1 MIRTLQALRFLAA
14 FMVVMHHSVR
24 SFYKSDLG
32 QFDHLVREVFSM
44 GVDIFFVISGFV
56 IYYSFERKPKGVK
69 KFVLDRIFR
78 IVPVYWL
85 CLFVYLFFV
94 LYYPK
99 FTPYTGFSYDN
110 FISSLLFI
118 PSENPGGGIFP
129 MLTVGWSLNFEM
141 LFYAIFALAICIK
154 GKDVAAIIIFIVL
167 AVNVMAKMK
176 YLPWFYSNPIIYEF
190 CFGVLIGYVHLHTD
204 MFKSNNWSG
213 PAVIACISFV
223 FMLTTPETNRLIAYG
238 VPAAVIV
245 ASLIAMDAHIK
256 TPDWL
261 VTLGDSSYSL
271 YLVHRIV
278 ITALT
283 IPFFFNGYSHMKGVL
298 ASCVLSVIASVIMYR
313 IFERPV
319 TRLLKSG
326 YAKIEK
332 APA

>member
-32 QFDHLVREVFSM
+32 QLDHLVREVFSM

-56 IYYSFERKPKGVK
+56 IYFSFERNPRGVK
-69 KFVLDRIFR
+69 RFVLDRICR

-85 CLFVYLFFV
+85 CIFTYLFFV

-110 FISSLLFI
+110 LISSLFFI
-118 PSENPGGGIFP
+118 PAVNPGGGIFP
-129 MLTVGWSLNFEM
+129 ILTVGWTLNFEM
-141 LFYAIFALAICIK
+141 LFYAIFAVSIFLK
-154 GKDVAAIIIFIVL
+154 GRDVAPLIIFMVL
-167 AVNVMAKMK
+167 CVNSMAKMH
-176 YLPWFYSNPIIYEF
+176 YLPWFYSNAIIYEF
-190 CFGVLIGYVHLHTD
+190 CLGVLIGYIHLHTD
-204 MFKSNNWSG
+204 MFKTHNWHW
-213 PAVIACISFV
+213 PALIASVSFI
-223 FMLTTPETNRLIAYG
+223 FMMTTSEPNRIIAYG
-238 VPAAVIV
+238 IPAAIIIG
-245 ASLIAMDAHIK
+245 SLIALERHIK

-283 IPFFFNGYSHMKGVL
+283 IPFFFNGYSHMKGALV
-298 ASCVLSVIASVIMYR
+298 ACILSVIVSVIMFKA
-313 IFERPV
+313 FERPV
-319 TRLLKSG
+319 TRMLKNK
-326 YAKIEK
+326 YEKNEK